1 MKLKKACIYLISL
14 MCLAVMFTACYY
26 LSYLHALKEFNRNAI
41 ERSQEFARLL
51 NYPEPSPS
59 PEAGEDNTLA
69 VDRQASEI
77 ILPSTR
83 YIIEI
88 CDMKTNTT
96 EIQELNPPGYLVGL
110 TREEVLDYL
119 ESYMQDMTLSEH
131 NKGLISYELVKFS
144 EDEVTMR
151 KTYNEDTVPF
161 RFYVVVKDGYVV
173 VYNSDLK
180 SVFDY
185 TGIEAAKLSEKDR
198 IALSKGIYIN
208 SKDELYGL
216 LESFTS

>member
-1 MKLKKACIYLISL
+1 M
-14 MCLAVMFTACYY
+14 
-26 LSYLHALKEFNRNAI
+26 
-41 ERSQEFARLL
+41 
-51 NYPEPSPS
+51 
-59 PEAGEDNTLA
+59 
-69 VDRQASEI
+69 DRQASEI

-83 YIIEI
+83 YIIEL

-96 EIQELNPPGYLVGL
+96 DIQESNPPGYLVGL

-131 NKGLISYELVKFS
+131 NKGLISYELVRFS